1 MKKVESRSMER
12 TESLEGA
19 SLEEQSKKNLLANPG
34 RESEGLADN
43 EVAHQTETISL
54 KGLILSLEKSLL

>member
-1 MKKVESRSMER
+1 MKA
-12 TESLEGA
+12 TD
-19 SLEEQSKKNLLANPG
+19 NPNPKF
-34 RESEGLADN
+34 SSNEGLADK